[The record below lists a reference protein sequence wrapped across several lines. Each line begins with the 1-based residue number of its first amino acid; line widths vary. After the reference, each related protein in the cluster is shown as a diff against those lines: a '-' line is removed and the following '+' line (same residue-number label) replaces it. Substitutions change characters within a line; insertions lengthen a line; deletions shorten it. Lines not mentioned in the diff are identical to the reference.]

1 MEHATAGRPD
11 CKRARV
17 FGMQKETVVISVGGS
32 LIAPSGGIDTGFL
45 KKLKAFVD
53 DHVRKGYRFIIIAG
67 GGATAR
73 AYQTA
78 GRKVSKLAVEDVD
91 WLGIHSTRL
100 NGHLLRSLFRAHAA
114 PALVKS
120 FSSPLSPAPVI
131 IAAGVAPGYSTDYV
145 AVRLAKKAKA
155 KRVIN
160 LSDIDHVYTA
170 DPKKYADA
178 LPIKE
183 TSWTEFQK
191 LLPKAWDPGAHV
203 PFDPV
208 ASKEARKAKLEVAMM
223 HGKRLGELSKYLAGK
238 KFIGTRIA

>member
-1 MEHATAGRPD
+1 
-11 CKRARV
+11 
-17 FGMQKETVVISVGGS
+17 MQKKETVVISVGGS
-32 LIAPSGGIDTGFL
+32 LIAPQGGIDTGFL
-45 KKLKAFVD
+45 KKLKAFVETHLKD
-53 DHVRKGYRFIIIAG
+53 GFRFVIITG

-73 AYQTA
+73 AYQSA
-78 GRKVSKLAVEDVD
+78 GGKVSALTRDDLD

-120 FSSPLSPAPVI
+120 FSTPLPQAPVV
-131 IAAGVAPGYSTDYV
+131 IAAGVAPGFSTDYV

-170 DPKKYADA
+170 DPKKYKDA
-178 LPIKE
+178 TPIKE

-191 LLPKAWDPGAHV
+191 LLPKTWDPGAHV

-208 ASKEARKAKLEVAMM
+208 ASKEAQKAKIEVAMM
-223 HGKRLGELSKYLAGK
+223 HGKHLGELSKYLAGK
-238 KFIGTRIA
+238 KFKGTLIS